1 MACKEKHQ
9 IIILEDR
16 LLLYEGIK
24 EWLRGQEG
32 YELICYTEDWTEF
45 KEATSSNKELIVI
58 TTLQYIKNNPGF
70 RECSEFL
77 TKNPSL
83 QVICLNHD
91 SRDIESLNLFE
102 SKISGIISLTAKKE
116 EFLFG
121 LENVANGRF
130 YISTLNVSESLV
142 NQKMLGCSLTIEDIS
157 LTPREL
163 EILELISLGFN
174 DKEIGEHINLSKR
187 TIDGYRNSL
196 LFKFGV
202 RNTAQ
207 LIRNAFEKNFLGQ

>member
-1 MACKEKHQ
+1 MASTEKHL

-16 LLLYEGIK
+16 MLLYEGIK
-24 EWLRGQEG
+24 EWLRGQED
-32 YELICYTEDWTEF
+32 YKILCYTEDWTEF
-45 KEATSSNKELIVI
+45 KEVTSTKTRLIVI

-77 TKNPSL
+77 SKNPSL

-102 SKISGIISLTAKKE
+102 SKISGIISLTANKE

-130 YISTLNVSESLV
+130 YISTLNVSEAIV
-142 NQKMLGCSLTIEDIS
+142 NQKLEGYPYTKEDIA

-163 EILELISLGFN
+163 EILTLISMGFN
-174 DKEIGEHINLSKR
+174 DKEIGGQIHLSKR

-207 LIRNAFEKNFLGQ
+207 LIRLAFEKKLLGN